1 MDILKRFIGYLIHLY
16 VSFYFRNKNVYVIS
30 GLRRSGN
37 HALINWLANS
47 LERSHVTLLSLNYQ
61 VCQTQSGKTIL
72 INEVNFSGCF
82 WFLKRIRQIKPLL
95 KHADNVIISLEDY
108 LPEPRDKYI
117 PATACKITV
126 KRKLLNIIAS
136 RLTRSI
142 KQASVGLDRG
152 DMRIDERIVDY
163 RYWQNTA
170 NGDWLVWDFDLW
182 LASTDYRKEFLKKL
196 RLQDDIQPQ
205 ISIQGGGSS
214 FTGKNTAPQAHDL
227 NSRWKHIKWPDRVIN
242 MIRKDADESLLT
254 NEEWE
259 FISTYV
265 SPE

>member
-1 MDILKRFIGYLIHLY
+1 MDILKKLFGYLVHLY

-47 LERSHVTLLSLNYQ
+47 LERSSVTLSSLNYQ
-61 VCQTQSGKTIL
+61 VYQTHSGKTIL
-72 INEVNFSGCF
+72 LNEVNFYGCI
-82 WFLKRIRQIKPLL
+82 WFIKRIRQIKPLL
-95 KHADNVIISLEDY
+95 KHADNVVISLEDY
-108 LPEPRDKYI
+108 LPEPRDKYV
-117 PATACKITV
+117 PAKAYKISV

-136 RLTRSI
+136 RLTHSI

-163 RYWQNTA
+163 RLWQNTVNA
-170 NGDWLVWDFDLW
+170 DWLVWDFDLW
-182 LASTDYRKEFLKKL
+182 LTSTGYRKKFLNKL
-196 RLQDDIQPQ
+196 NLLDDIQPK

-214 FTGKNTAPQAHDL
+214 FTGKSSAPQAHDL
-227 NSRWKHIKWPDRVIN
+227 NSRWKHIEWPDRVIN
-242 MIRKDADESLLT
+242 LIRKDANQPLLT

-259 FISTYV
+259 FISTYEA
-265 SPE
+265 PK